1 MKTHKNGW
9 DILYLAVRAAA
20 YLSAAYLCALALLI
34 MGACIGWGFVFADK
48 SADVRRGQSA
58 ARGVLRDTGLQAV
71 EQCTDTV
78 TALHCDTYFRDGDET
93 VIFQFQWG
101 DDREAVWQ
109 AVCAAPG
116 WQMASIPAEAYT
128 ALARAEFWTPNEV
141 VAPAGDIVFDAW
153 FYRDDFFVQYGERAG
168 WAGTYSGLPEVFGL
182 NGMPDTLNA
191 TFAFYDR
198 ETGAFFY
205 YSYDT

>member
-1 MKTHKNGW
+1 MKTHRNGW
-9 DILYLAVRAAA
+9 DVLYLAVSAAA
-20 YLSAAYLCALALLI
+20 CLCALALLVVGI
-34 MGACIGWGFVFADK
+34 WFGVGFVFADK
-48 SADVRRGQSA
+48 STDVRTGRSA
-58 ARGVLRDTGLQAV
+58 ARGVLCDTGLQAV
-71 EQCTDTV
+71 EQCVDAV

-93 VIFQFQWG
+93 VIFQFEWG
-101 DDREAVWQ
+101 DREAVWQ

-116 WQMASIPAEAYT
+116 WQTASIPAEAYT

-153 FYRDDFFVQYGERAG
+153 FYRDDFLVQYGEQAG

-182 NGMPDTLNA
+182 NGLPDTLNA

-205 YSYDT
+205 YAYDT

>member
-1 MKTHKNGW
+1 MRTHKDGRG
-9 DILYLAVRAAA
+9 ILYLAVRAAA

-48 SADVRRGQSA
+48 SSDVRRGSQA
-58 ARGVLRDTGLQAV
+58 ARGVLCDTGLQAV
-71 EQCTDTV
+71 EQCADTV

-93 VIFQFQWG
+93 VIFQFEWG
-101 DDREAVWQ
+101 DREAVWQ
-109 AVCAAPG
+109 AVCTAPG
-116 WQMASIPAEAYT
+116 WQTASIPAEAYT

-141 VAPAGDIVFDAW
+141 VAPAGKIVFDAW
-153 FYRDDFFVQYGERAG
+153 FYRDDYLVQYGEQAE

-182 NGMPDTLNA
+182 NGLPDTLNA
-191 TFAFYDR
+191 TFAFFDR